1 MKGFFE
7 QLLRKITAG
16 FTRLRRAVRHLTY
29 RVKIRPAG
37 ELSLYHILKLYS
49 AGLANGALAARAES
63 VAYSFFMAV
72 FPAVAFVFSVIPY
85 IPIADCNRP

>member
-29 RVKIRPAG
+29 RSKIRPAG

-72 FPAVAFVFSVIPY
+72 FPAVAFVFSVIP
-85 IPIADCNRP
+85 